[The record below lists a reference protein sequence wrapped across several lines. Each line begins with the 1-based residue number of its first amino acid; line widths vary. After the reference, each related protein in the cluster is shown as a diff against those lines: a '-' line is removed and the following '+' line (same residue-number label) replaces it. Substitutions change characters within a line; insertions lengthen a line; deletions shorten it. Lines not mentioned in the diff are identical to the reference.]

1 MPPSPGPFDRLD
13 RLLSDARLTVGRN
26 MQARFGRTAM
36 VNREITRFREGQ
48 AEARQAQLTEYLNER
63 NREMRERHWMAAGA
77 SMGAGEAAAP
87 IQPAPTDEAQLELNR
102 PTTLLACICM
112 IRLYRPVW
120 GDDLIADY
128 LSRSFPEISIT
139 ARDVDTLFEAT
150 RRNHPD
156 WVADMRRVYDAHQRA
171 LAYEMLDLLL
181 RGTLADMPLLPV
193 PPRDIH
199 HDRREGI
206 RYLQDLVGVKEEDR
220 V

>member
-1 MPPSPGPFDRLD
+1 MPGPFDRLD

-48 AEARQAQLTEYLNER
+48 AEARQAQMDEYQNPRYREMTER
-63 NREMRERHWMAAGA
+63 NRMAAEA
-77 SMGAGEAAAP
+77 STGVGEAAAP
-87 IQPAPTDEAQLELNR
+87 TQPAASDQAQLELNR

-128 LSRSFPEISIT
+128 LSRSFPDMLIT

-150 RRNHPD
+150 CRNHPD
-156 WVADMRRVYDAHQRA
+156 WVADMRRVYDIHQRA

-181 RGTLADMPLLPV
+181 HGTLADLPLLPV
-193 PPRDIH
+193 PPYDIRRG
-199 HDRREGI
+199 RREGI